1 MAVPTISMPKEYLVK
16 LGLKHIE
23 GIHYQSSPDELI
35 QDTLRRGEGMHV
47 NDALIDKLSRLAML
61 EFSDEERVQIKA
73 DLENM
78 IGFVDKLK
86 ELQTDNVEPLL
97 HMTSQVN
104 VFREDVP
111 GNMLTREEALK
122 NAADHDN
129 KFFKV
134 PRVIKKPD

>member
-1 MAVPTISMPKEYLVK
+1 
-16 LGLKHIE
+16 
-23 GIHYQSSPDELI
+23 
-35 QDTLRRGEGMHV
+35 
-47 NDALIDKLSRLAML
+47 ML

-86 ELQTDNVEPLL
+86 ELKTENVEPLH
-97 HMTSQVN
+97 HMTSQIN
-104 VFREDVP
+104 IFREDVP
-111 GNMLTREEALK
+111 GNMLTREDALK
-122 NAADHDN
+122 NAARHDN

>member
-1 MAVPTISMPKEYLVK
+1 
-16 LGLKHIE
+16 
-23 GIHYQSSPDELI
+23 
-35 QDTLRRGEGMHV
+35 MHV

-122 NAADHDN
+122 NAAHHDN